1 MRQSSNP
8 SARFAALARA
18 PLAAVA
24 GLALLLAG
32 AARAAENVIWTH
44 SGSGVWDTSGTNW
57 SGTSGKF
64 TDGDAVVFG
73 LDTAGVATGT
83 GYNIQIAAD
92 GVTLG
97 AQAYAGAPSGANPGI
112 IIGSGSW
119 AFAGGDIKGG
129 TFLITGSSS
138 VTYSSAA
145 FGQSGQRDFMDQRF
159 DVVDDADFTFNMAD
173 NTAVV
178 FTGSTSGT
186 LAGGA
191 FHTGSNSNLNI
202 GVSGSYGGLY
212 IVSNTTTAQGG
223 AIHTGGDLN
232 VIVPAS
238 ADDNWIN
245 LVFISNTAGL
255 QGGAISSEGNV
266 SFGDVS
272 GTNIFFTGT
281 FSGNKS
287 GAEGGV
293 IYAKGNAGI
302 NASITAIGNVAETSG
317 GVIHAERDASLEGI
331 MTFASNTSGA
341 NGSVLHAGGNVI
353 MTGTMLF
360 DGNTSGSNSLGGVIH
375 AGGNLTMTGSMKFE
389 RNTTGADST
398 GGVIYTGG
406 DLTMTGSDSHFSF
419 LSNQISGSASPQTS
433 SLAYVGGDFA
443 LTDYANLTA
452 EGGIAAQHILV
463 DTSTITL
470 DDGSGALRGHLTL
483 TTIDASGSAT
493 PGTIVFNDAALN
505 ANYGV
510 LAVNEGSVIEITGSA
525 FTVHATGIG
534 QGYGSGVA
542 TEITAVI
549 TGTAELIKTG
559 VGVLSLTATNTY
571 TGDTTIAEGMLTG
584 NIPDSSTLNVRAG
597 ATYNTGLVPSGT
609 INVPVDR
616 TIASL
621 NGEGYVNMLG
631 ATLTAYSGDFT
642 GTLRNVASVI
652 KQTTDTLTLGTG
664 TVGNIDIQ
672 DGALNIGA
680 DKSLTVT
687 GTTTVAATATLGVN
701 VSDSTALYTDVLD
714 TVAGSVINV
723 AGIGNITSY
732 NGSGSYTLIVT
743 TATITGTYD
752 FLINGHTTDSTPVDT
767 SVFYKIDDVI
777 NTGTEIALTTS
788 LIWNQTGT
796 ASAHGTFQINT
807 GTFNLSA
814 SLADSTA
821 ASDAWFGGWDGQSL
835 TKTGAGTLML
845 SGTNTYS
852 GSTVVQEGAL
862 INRGALGPGDVIIQ
876 GGTQG
881 TGAMIN
887 HGIIGGDVY
896 NDGVFVFETLVASA
910 TVTGSA
916 PGSTVPSGSTVTET
930 DARGNK
936 TTTTTSYSLSGTDD
950 ASYYIVSTTITT
962 TFANGDMQGNLENTG
977 TLGLN
982 LSLDYAWS
990 GTLSGA
996 TGIIIKT
1003 GTSTF
1008 HLNGDSTFSGTVQVN
1023 QGAFASGK
1031 AHNLDSIDT
1040 IHLPSTS
1047 GTLSLGGYNHNLKN
1061 IINDGV
1067 LSLGP
1072 APAAGATFVP
1082 VTATITN
1089 YASGTNAT
1097 GIIEVRSNYN
1107 AGLADRIVINGTAT
1121 GAHTIR
1127 INDSSAAT
1135 PGKSLGY
1142 IPLITGPAV
1151 VASNTDISFTGSVDV
1166 GMGRLIV
1173 ARGDGI
1179 SGLGADPDT
1188 WYLASGNQAS
1198 NVGDAI
1204 LSTASVAGLE
1214 WHYQLDNVRQRMG
1227 DLRQEALMAP
1237 PSKRQSPL
1245 AYTTVTS
1252 KGGNAWLRGNAYHL
1266 DADAGITTDAF
1277 KEDVY
1282 GLSLGYDKTH
1292 RWEDNQ
1298 YLLGAYAVISNVSR
1312 DFDTRGDG
1320 RTNTYGAGLYF
1331 SYLKDNGWYGDTT
1344 LLITKN
1350 NNRFTTHP
1358 VDRPDNEITADY
1370 GAIAWGL
1377 SIEAGKIIKI
1387 KKTGWWLEP
1396 SGQAALAVINGRTY
1410 TTSSNMEVK
1419 MADTNIYQF
1428 RAGIRAGHDIPGTR
1442 LKPYIRAAIATI
1454 STNGGRIRAG
1464 SPDYP
1469 QYYTADMD
1477 GSRREAGL
1485 GVSWVIDEKSQMYLD
1500 YEYAQAPDYKR
1511 PWAFN
1516 FGYRCTW

>member
-1 MRQSSNP
+1 LNP

-18 PLAAVA
+18 SFAAAA

-32 AARAAENVIWTH
+32 AARAAETIIWTH
-44 SGSGVWDTSGTNW
+44 DDSGTWDTSGTNW
-57 SGTSGKF
+57 SGTSGKSTF
-64 TDGDAVVFG
+64 AEGDAVVFG
-73 LDTAGVATGT
+73 LDTGGTATGT
-83 GYNIQIAAD
+83 GYNIQIAD
-92 GVTLG
+92 GGVTIG
-97 AQAYAGAPSGANPGI
+97 AQDYAAIASGTNPGI

-138 VTYSSAA
+138 VTYSSTA
-145 FGQSGQRDFMDQRF
+145 FGQSGWRDFTDQRF
-159 DVVDDADFTFNMAD
+159 DVADDADFTFNMAD
-173 NTAVV
+173 NTTVV

-202 GVSGSYGGLY
+202 GVSGSIGKIY

-232 VIVPAS
+232 VIVPTS
-238 ADDNWIN
+238 GDGNW
-245 LVFISNTAGL
+245 LDLMFLSNTAGL
-255 QGGAISSEGNV
+255 QGGAIYSEGDV
-266 SFGDVS
+266 SLGDVS
-272 GTNIFFTGT
+272 GTNILFTGT
-281 FSGNKS
+281 FYDNRS

-293 IYAKGNAGI
+293 IYTKGDASI

-317 GVIHAERDASLEGI
+317 GVIHTEGGASLEGI

-341 NGSVLHAGGNVI
+341 NGSVIYAGGDVI
-353 MTGTMLF
+353 MTGTMAF
-360 DGNTSGSNSLGGVIH
+360 NGNTSGTNSLGGVIH
-375 AGGNLTMTGSMKFE
+375 AGGNLTMTGSMLFDG
-389 RNTTGADST
+389 NTSGTDSI

-406 DLTMTGSDSHFSF
+406 NLTMTGSDSHFTF
-419 LSNQISGSASPQTS
+419 LSNQVSGSASPQTS
-433 SLAYVGGDFA
+433 SLAHAGGAFA

-452 EGGIAAQHILV
+452 EGGIAAQSILV
-463 DTSTITL
+463 DTATITL
-470 DDGSGALRGHLTL
+470 DDSSGALHGRLTL

-493 PGTIVFNDAALN
+493 SGTIVFNDAALN
-505 ANYGV
+505 ANYGE

-525 FTVHATGIG
+525 FTVRATGVG
-534 QGYGSGVA
+534 QGYAAGTT
-542 TEITAVI
+542 TEITAII

-559 VGVLSLTATNTY
+559 VGVLTLTATNTY
-571 TGDTTIAEGMLTG
+571 TGATTIAEGTLIG
-584 NIPDSSTLNVRAG
+584 NITESSTLNVLAG
-597 ATYNTGLVPSGT
+597 ATYSSGLVPSGT

-652 KQTTDTLTLGTG
+652 KKTAGTLTIGTG
-664 TVGNIDIQ
+664 TVGNIDINE
-672 DGALNIGA
+672 GALNIA
-680 DKSLTVT
+680 NDKSLTVT
-687 GTTTVAATATLGVN
+687 GTTIVASSATLGVS

-732 NGSGSYTLIVT
+732 NGSGNYTLIVT

-752 FLINGHTTDSTPVDT
+752 FLINGQTTDSTPVDT
-767 SVFYKIDDVI
+767 SVFFKINDVI
-777 NTGTEIALTTS
+777 KTGTEIALATS
-788 LIWNQTGT
+788 LIWNQTALG
-796 ASAHGTFQINT
+796 SAHGTFQINT

-814 SLADSTA
+814 SLANSTA
-821 ASDAWFGGWDGQSL
+821 DPTAWFGSWDGKSL

-845 SGTNTYS
+845 SGTNTYT
-852 GSTVVQEGAL
+852 GTTLVQEGTL
-862 INRGALGPGDVIIQ
+862 INRGVLGTGDVVIQ
-876 GGTQG
+876 SDTQG
-881 TGAMIN
+881 TGTMIN
-887 HGIIGGDVY
+887 HGIIGGDVH
-896 NDGVFVFETLVASA
+896 NNGVFIFETLVTSA

-916 PGSTVPSGSTVTET
+916 AGSTIPTGTSSTTT
-930 DARGNK
+930 DAQGNK

-950 ASYYIVSTTITT
+950 ASYYVVSTTITT
-962 TFANGDMQGNLENTG
+962 THANGDMQGNLENTG
-977 TLGLN
+977 TLGIN
-982 LSLDYAWS
+982 LSLNYAWTYALS
-990 GTLSGA
+990 GTS
-996 TGIIIKT
+996 GIITKT

-1008 HLNGDSTFSGTVQVN
+1008 HLNGDNTFSGTVQIN

-1031 AHNLDSIDT
+1031 ANNLNSIDT
-1040 IHLPSTS
+1040 IYLPSTS
-1047 GTLSLGGYNHNLKN
+1047 GTLSLGGHNQNLKN
-1061 IINDGV
+1061 VINDGV

-1072 APAAGATFVP
+1072 APAAGATFAAA
-1082 VTATITN
+1082 TATIDS
-1089 YASGTNAT
+1089 YVSGTNGT
-1097 GIIEVRSNYN
+1097 GIIEIRSNYN
-1107 AGLADRIVINGTAT
+1107 AGIADRIVINGTAT

-1127 INDSSAAT
+1127 INDSSTTT
-1135 PGKSLGY
+1135 PDKSIGY
-1142 IPLITGPAV
+1142 IPLITGSAV
-1151 VASNTDISFTGSVDV
+1151 VASNTDVSFTGSVDV

-1188 WYLASGNQAS
+1188 WYLASGNQTS

-1204 LSTASVAGLE
+1204 LATASVAGLE

-1266 DADAGITTDAF
+1266 NADAQIATDAF

-1282 GLSLGYDKTH
+1282 GISLGYDKTH

-1320 RTNTYGAGLYF
+1320 RTNTYGTGFYF

-1358 VDRPDNEITADY
+1358 IDRPDSDITADY
-1370 GAIAWGL
+1370 GAIAWGFSL
-1377 SIEAGKIIKI
+1377 EVGKIIKS

-1428 RAGIRAGHDIPGTR
+1428 RAGIRAGRDIPGSR
-1442 LKPYIRAAIATI
+1442 LKPYIRAAIASM

-1485 GVSWVIDEKSQMYLD
+1485 GASWVIDEKSQLYLD
-1500 YEYAQAPDYKR
+1500 YEYAQAAGYKR